1 MWGNMKVVIKD
12 ENGKRQEFDVKV
24 VDIIGKDDDHYRLTQ
39 DFERGIEVTADGLSS
54 KIYIEPRCSNQ
65 ITIINKER
73 A

>member
-1 MWGNMKVVIKD
+1 MKVVIKD
-12 ENGKRQEFDVKV
+12 ENGKSQEFDAKV
-24 VDIIGKDDDHYRLTQ
+24 VDIIGKDDDHYRLMQ

-73 A
+73 V